1 MKPSRISLPLVFSA
15 LALCISAYTAYTTG
29 ALGSLGLPQLEQNP
43 PSVSSSGSTATP
55 LLNNNNAN
63 TTVQVPSNP
72 LTQSFKTLLADVASA
87 MAPSV
92 VNIDVAV
99 ERLVQPASNGEG
111 FPFGTDTSESE
122 FFRRFLGFPPSQP
135 QEAPRKEKQT
145 VGQGS
150 GVIVNAEKG
159 YILTNHHVIHGASE
173 LVVTLN
179 DKTKLKAKVVGS
191 DALTDL
197 AVVQVTPP
205 KQGLKAAKLGDS
217 GKLRPGDWVLA
228 IGSPL
233 GFDHTVTMGIISALS
248 RQVPDLNEN
257 VDFLQTDAAINP
269 GNSGGPLVN
278 LSGEVIGINTA
289 IIATGKAQNIG
300 FTIPSNTVKTI
311 TEQLIAQGKIVRPY
325 IGVALQELSPELAKS
340 LGLSANTKG
349 VVVATV
355 SQGSPAAK
363 AGLQQGDVIQRI
375 NGELVTNP
383 KDLQQKIRAL
393 PIGTE
398 LGLQVLRTKDKLV
411 ACTLKTEK
419 LPVEE

>member
-1 MKPSRISLPLVFSA
+1 MKPSRVSLPLVFSA
-15 LALCISAYTAYTTG
+15 LALCISTYTAYTTG
-29 ALGSLGLPQLEQNP
+29 ALGSLGLPQLEQHP
-43 PSVSSSGSTATP
+43 PVASASGTPPTP
-55 LLNNNNAN
+55 LLNNNNTT
-63 TTVQVPSNP
+63 TTVDVPANP

-99 ERLVQPASNGEG
+99 ERLVQPASNQAEA
-111 FPFGTDTSESE
+111 FFGSDPAESE
-122 FFRRFLGFPPSQP
+122 FFRQFLGFPPTQP
-135 QEAPRKEKQT
+135 EVAPRKEKQT

-159 YILTNHHVIHGASE
+159 YILTNHHVIAGASE
-173 LVVTLN
+173 LVVTLHN
-179 DKTKLKAKVVGS
+179 KTTLKAKVVGS

-205 KQGLKAAKLGDS
+205 QAGLKAAKLGDS

-248 RQVPDLNEN
+248 RQVPDLNDN

-311 TEQLIAQGKIVRPY
+311 TEQLIAKGKITRPY

-340 LGLSANTKG
+340 LGVAENTQG

-363 AGLQQGDVIQRI
+363 AGLQQGDVIQRF
-375 NGELVTNP
+375 NGDLVSTP
-383 KDLQQKIRAL
+383 KVLQQKIRAL
-393 PIGTE
+393 PIGKQ
-398 LGLQVLRTKDKLV
+398 LRLQVLRGNNKLV
-411 ACTLKTEK
+411 ACTLKTEA
-419 LPVEE
+419 LPVE

>member
-1 MKPSRISLPLVFSA
+1 
-15 LALCISAYTAYTTG
+15 
-29 ALGSLGLPQLEQNP
+29 
-43 PSVSSSGSTATP
+43 
-55 LLNNNNAN
+55 
-63 TTVQVPSNP
+63 
-72 LTQSFKTLLADVASA
+72 
-87 MAPSV
+87 

-122 FFRRFLGFPPSQP
+122 FFRRFLGFPPGEP

-398 LGLQVLRTKDKLV
+398 LGLQVLRGMDKLV

-419 LPVEE
+419 LPVEQ

>member
-1 MKPSRISLPLVFSA
+1 MKQSPVSLPVALSA
-15 LALCISAYTAYTTG
+15 LALCLSAYTAYTTG
-29 ALGSLGLPQLEQNP
+29 ALGTMGLPHIEQNP
-43 PSVSSSGSTATP
+43 PANSSSTP
-55 LLNNNNAN
+55 LLNNTQAN
-63 TTVQVPSNP
+63 TVQVPSNP

-99 ERLVQPASNGEG
+99 ERLVQPAANGEG
-111 FPFGTDTSESE
+111 FPFDGSSPEGD
-122 FFRRFLGFPPSQP
+122 FFRHFLGLPPSQP
-135 QEAPRKEKQT
+135 QEPPRREKQT

-159 YILTNHHVIHGASE
+159 YILTNHHVVRGASE

-179 DKTKLKAKVVGS
+179 DKTKLKAKVVGT

-197 AVVQVTPP
+197 AVLQVTPP

-217 GKLRPGDWVLA
+217 AKLRPGDWVLA

-233 GFDHTVTMGIISALS
+233 GFDHTVTMGIISAIS
-248 RQVPDLNEN
+248 RQVPDLSEN

-311 TEQLIAQGKIVRPY
+311 TEQLIAEGKINRPY
-325 IGVALQELSPELAKS
+325 IGVALQDLSPELLKG
-340 LGLSANTKG
+340 LGLPENTRG
-349 VVVATV
+349 VVVSTV
-355 SQGSPAAK
+355 APHSPAER

-375 NGELVTNP
+375 NGEPVIDA
-383 KDLQQKIRAL
+383 KAMQQKIRSM
-393 PIGTE
+393 PIGAE
-398 LGLQVLRTKDKLV
+398 LGLQVLRATGKLV

-419 LPVEE
+419 LPVEP

>member
-1 MKPSRISLPLVFSA
+1 MKQSPVSLPLTLSI
-15 LALCISAYTAYTTG
+15 LALCLSAFTAYTTG
-29 ALGSLGLPQLEQNP
+29 ALGSLGIPQLEQNP
-43 PSVSSSGSTATP
+43 PAVSSTATPKTP
-55 LLNNNNAN
+55 LLNNNNESN
-63 TTVQVPSNP
+63 TVKVPPNP

-92 VNIDVAV
+92 VNIDVSV

-111 FPFGTDTSESE
+111 FPFGVDTSESE
-122 FFRRFLGFPPSQP
+122 FFRHFLGFPPSQP
-135 QEAPRKEKQT
+135 QEAPHKEKQT

-159 YILTNHHVIHGASE
+159 YILTNHHVINGANE
-173 LVVTLN
+173 LLVTLN
-179 DKTKLKAKVVGS
+179 DKTTLKAKVVGS

-197 AVVQVTPP
+197 AVLQVTPP

-217 GKLRPGDWVLA
+217 GVLRPGDWVLA

-233 GFDHTVTMGIISALS
+233 GFDHTVTMGIISAIS

-311 TEQLIAQGKIVRPY
+311 TEQLITTGKINRPY
-325 IGVALQELSPELAKS
+325 IGVALQELTPDLAKS
-340 LGLSANTKG
+340 LGLPITTKG
-349 VVVATV
+349 VVVANV
-355 SQGSPAAK
+355 SQGSPAYK

-375 NGELVTNP
+375 NGELVASA
-383 KDLQQKIRAL
+383 KLLQQKIRAL

-398 LGLQVLRTKDKLV
+398 LGLQVLRGKDKLV
-411 ACTLKTEK
+411 ACTLKTER
-419 LPVEE
+419 LPVEQ